1 MNFPISIKRISAG
14 CFSALIISLLLFSA
28 NGSYAQDN
36 NIVKITGT
44 VTTADNVALPG
55 VSVAIEDR
63 GVRTTTD
70 AQGKY
75 TIAVARGTTL
85 VFSSVGYDTY
95 KETVGNGNI
104 INVTL
109 SIAAKLLDETVIIGY
124 GSSTKKEITG
134 SVATIKSKDFNK
146 GVFTDAIGLLQGKVA
161 GLTINKPDGADPLA
175 TFKIILRGT
184 NTLTSGQG
192 PLIIIDGV
200 AGADLRNVNFEEVV
214 SFDVLKDGA
223 AAAIYGTRGTNGVII
238 ITTKRA
244 RAGRTTLELSSQL
257 TTQVAPRMVK
267 NLNAQEFKYAI
278 ENYMP
283 SRVGSLYGAETDWF
297 SEITRKNP
305 LSQRYSMALSG
316 GSELFSHRTT
326 FNVEQNNGL
335 LRDNSVGKYLL
346 KTNLKQSAF
355 EDRLTMDYNLSI
367 RMSQYNPANYDLFYQ
382 AFIQNPTQ
390 PVRDENNVAAGG
402 YSQLQAIEYYNPVAM
417 LNERKRE
424 GKTYV
429 LAPNATATL
438 KILKGLNWSN
448 FVSYEIGTSKE
459 TSYKTKYYP
468 SIIGRGGEAEVSNS
482 DNFNLQ
488 YESVGNYKTSWENH
502 SLQAI
507 AGYSYQKVGASS
519 GYMIN
524 SGFDTDIYGPNNI
537 GAGSGLQAGIAEMG
551 TYRSESKL
559 ISFFGRAIYNYRQKY
574 MATASLRREGSSK
587 FGKNNKWGYFPAVS
601 LGWKIDEEAFMKS
614 VAWIDDLKFRVGYG
628 VTGNQDFSSYKSQ
641 ILFGRAGRFY
651 YNNEWIN
658 TYQPVS
664 NPNPDLRWEK
674 KQELNIG
681 LDFSLF
687 KNRLGGSLDM
697 YSRSSTDLLYTYNV
711 SVPPYLFRELFTN
724 VGDISNRG
732 IELSLNGN
740 LMKRKDFEWN
750 GIFTASANVNK
761 LKRISN
767 PEFKETSYDVGWL
780 GGSVPLNSQ
789 KIQEGKSLGTFYGP
803 VFLGVDDSGFDKFKN
818 ANPVGGVSPDDW
830 EEIGNAYPIC
840 MLGLTNS
847 FSYKNWDLSFAIRS
861 NIGGKV
867 LNTYRL
873 YYENWAAIG
882 TKNIVRSQLESPG
895 FIGSTTYSSKYL
907 EDATFI
913 KMDNASLNYRV
924 PSRSSY
930 FSSMTFSFTAQNV
943 FMITKYK
950 GLDPEVTLGGLEPG
964 IERLSYYPRT
974 TTLVLG
980 VNIIF

>member
-1 MNFPISIKRISAG
+1 MNLSILINAISARLLG
-14 CFSALIISLLLFSA
+14 ALIIALLVFS
-28 NGSYAQDN
+28 NSSVYAQN
-36 NIVKITGT
+36 KPVLKVSGT
-44 VTTADNVALPG
+44 VTDADNKALSN
-55 VSVAIEDR
+55 VSITIEGR
-63 GVRTTTD
+63 GTKTTTD
-70 AQGKY
+70 VQGRY
-75 TIAVARGTTL
+75 SIDVVQGGVL
-85 VFSSVGYDTY
+85 IFSIVGY
-95 KETVGNGNI
+95 ETHQAVVGSNTV

-109 SIAAKLLDETVIIGY
+109 PIAAKLLDETVIIGY
-124 GSSTKKEITG
+124 GTSTKKEITG

-244 RAGRTTLELSSQL
+244 KAGKATVEFSTQL
-257 TTQVAPRMVK
+257 TTQVAPQMVE
-267 NLNAQEFKYAI
+267 NLDAGEFKYAI

-283 SRVGSLYGAETDWF
+283 SRSGSLYGAQTDWF

-305 LSQRYSMALSG
+305 LSQRYSLALTG
-316 GSELFSHRTT
+316 GSEAFSHRTT
-326 FNVEQNNGL
+326 FNVEKNNGL
-335 LRDNSVGKYLL
+335 LKDNKVNKYLI
-346 KTNLKQSAF
+346 KTNLKQNAF
-355 EDRLTMDYNLSI
+355 NDRLAMDYNMSV
-367 RMSQYNPANYDLFYQ
+367 RMSQYNPANYDLFFQ

-417 LNERKRE
+417 LHERKRE

-429 LAPNATATL
+429 IAPNATATL
-438 KILKGLNWSN
+438 KLSKGLSWSN

-488 YESVGNYKTSWENH
+488 YESVGNYKTSWGGH
-502 SLQAI
+502 SLQAV
-507 AGYSYQKVGASS
+507 AGYSYQKVGTSNS
-519 GYMIN
+519 YLIN

-551 TYRSESKL
+551 SYRSEAKL
-559 ISFFGRAIYNYRQKY
+559 ISFFGRAIYNYNQKY
-574 MATASLRREGSSK
+574 MATISLRREGSSK
-587 FGKNNKWGYFPAVS
+587 FGNNNKWGYFPAAS
-601 LGWKIDEEAFMKS
+601 IGWKIDEEEFMNG
-614 VAWIDDLKFRVGYG
+614 VTWVDDLKFRVGYG

-651 YNNEWIN
+651 YNGEWIN

-674 KQELNIG
+674 KQEFNIG

-687 KNRLGGSLDM
+687 KNRVGGSLDV
-697 YSRSSTDLLYTYNV
+697 YSRSSKDLLYTYNV
-711 SVPPYLFRELFTN
+711 SVPPYLYKELFTN
-724 VGDISNRG
+724 VGDISNKG

-740 LMKRKDFEWN
+740 VMKKRNFEWN
-750 GIFTASANVNK
+750 AIFTASSNVNK
-761 LKRISN
+761 LEKISN
-767 PEFKETSYDVGWL
+767 PEFKETSYDVAWL
-780 GGSVPLNSQ
+780 GGSVPLFSQ
-789 KIQEGKSLGTFYGP
+789 RVQEGKSLGTFFGP
-803 VFLGVDDSGFDKFKN
+803 RFLGIDESGFDRFKN
-818 ANPVGGVSPDDW
+818 ANPIGGVNPDAW

-847 FSYKNWDLSFAIRS
+847 FTYKNWDLSFALRS

-873 YYENWAAIG
+873 YYENWSAIG
-882 TKNIVRSQLESPG
+882 TKNIVYSQLENPN
-895 FIGSTTYSSKYL
+895 FIGNTTYSSKYL

-913 KMDNASLNYRV
+913 KMDNASLSYRV
-924 PSRSSY
+924 SARSQY
-930 FSSMTFSFTAQNV
+930 FSAMLISFTAQNV
-943 FMITKYK
+943 FTITKYK
-950 GLDPEVTLGGLEPG
+950 GLDPEVSLSGLEPG

-974 TTLVLG
+974 TTLALG
-980 VNIIF
+980 LNVIF

>member
-1 MNFPISIKRISAG
+1 MNSPTLTKRMSAG
-14 CFSALIISLLLFSA
+14 FLSALIASLLFFLS
-28 NGSYAQDN
+28 NSTYAQDKTM
-36 NIVKITGT
+36 IKISGT
-44 VTTADNVALPG
+44 VTDAGNAPVPG
-55 VSVAIEDR
+55 VSVSID
-63 GVRTTTD
+63 GHGTRTTTN
-70 AQGKY
+70 
-75 TIAVARGTTL
+75 ARGEYSIIAAAGETL
-85 VFSSVGYDTY
+85 VFSSVGYDTRY
-95 KETVGNGNI
+95 EKVGNNNSINI
-104 INVTL
+104 TL
-109 SIAAKLLDETVIIGY
+109 SITAKLLDETVIIGY

-200 AGADLRNVNFEEVV
+200 AGADLRNINFEEVV

-244 RAGRTTLELSSQL
+244 RAGKTTVELSSQL
-257 TTQVAPRMVK
+257 NTQVAPRMVK

-283 SRVGSLYGAETDWF
+283 SRAGSLYGAETDWF

-305 LSQRYSMALSG
+305 LSERFSLALSG
-316 GSELFSHRTT
+316 GSEVFSHRTT
-326 FNVEQNNGL
+326 FNVEQNKGL
-335 LRDNSVGKYLL
+335 LKDNNVNKYLL

-355 EDRLTMDYNLSI
+355 KNLLTMDYNLSV

-417 LNERKRE
+417 LNERTRE

-429 LAPNATATL
+429 VAPNVTATL
-438 KILKGLNWSN
+438 KIFKGLSWSN
-448 FVSYEIGTSKE
+448 FVSYEVGTTKE

-468 SIIGRGGEAEVSNS
+468 SIIGRGGEAEVANS

-488 YESVGNYKTSWENH
+488 YESVGNYNTSWDDH
-502 SLQAI
+502 SLQAV
-507 AGYSYQKVGASS
+507 AGYTYQKVGYSNS
-519 GYMIN
+519 YMVN

-537 GAGSGLQAGIAEMG
+537 GAGSGLQAGTAEMG
-551 TYRSESKL
+551 SYRSESKL

-574 MATASLRREGSSK
+574 LATASLRREGSSR
-587 FGKNNKWGYFPAVS
+587 FGTNNKWGYFPAVS
-601 LGWKIDEEAFMKS
+601 LGWKIDQEDFMEK
-614 VAWIDDLKFRVGYG
+614 VAWVDDLKLRVGYG

-651 YNNEWIN
+651 YDGEWIN

-681 LDFSLF
+681 VDFSLF
-687 KNRLGGSLDM
+687 KNRLGGSLDV

-711 SVPPYLFRELFTN
+711 SVPPYLFKELFTN
-724 VGDISNRG
+724 VGDISNKG

-740 LMKRKDFEWN
+740 VMKRRNFEWN
-750 GIFTASANVNK
+750 GIFTASTNVNK
-761 LKRISN
+761 LKKISN
-767 PEFKETSYDVGWL
+767 PEFKETSYDVAWL
-780 GGSVPLNSQ
+780 GGSVPLYSQ
-789 KIQEGKSLGTFYGP
+789 KVKEGTSLGTFYGP
-803 VFLGVDDSGFDKFKN
+803 VFLGVDESGYDKFKN
-818 ANPVGGVSPDDW
+818 ANPIGGVNIDAW

-847 FSYKNWDLSFAIRS
+847 FTYKNWDLSFAIRS

-867 LNTYRL
+867 LNMYRL
-873 YYENWAAIG
+873 YYENWSAIG

-895 FIGSTTYSSKYL
+895 FIGNTTYSSKYL

-924 PSRSSY
+924 PARSQY
-930 FSSMTFSFTAQNV
+930 FSSLSVSFTAQNV

-964 IERLSYYPRT
+964 IENLSYYPRT

-980 VNIIF
+980 VNVTF